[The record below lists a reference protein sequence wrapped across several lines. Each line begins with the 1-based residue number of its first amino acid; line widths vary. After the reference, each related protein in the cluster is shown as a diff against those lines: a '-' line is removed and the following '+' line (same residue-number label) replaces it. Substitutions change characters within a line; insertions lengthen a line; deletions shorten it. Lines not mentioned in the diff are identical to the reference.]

1 MSLLD
6 ETQEKCVMIDK
17 TTAPNPDGYGGII
30 SVYTEGAEFSANV
43 FFDSSMQAKIAAAQ
57 GVKSLYTVLTNKN
70 VLLNYHDIFM
80 RVEDRKTF
88 RITSDGYENKTPD
101 SATLQKLKYSA
112 EEYKLESKGGQDSA

>member
-1 MSLLD
+1 MNLLD
-6 ETQEKCVMIDK
+6 ETQEECVMIDK
-17 TTAPNPDGYGGII
+17 VTKPDGYGGI
-30 SVYTEGAEFSANV
+30 STEYQEGAGFSANI
-43 FFDSSMQAKIAAAQ
+43 FLDSSMQAKIAAVQ

-70 VLLNYHDIFM
+70 VLLNYHDIFI

-112 EEYKLESKGGQDSA
+112 EEYKPESKGGQDNG